1 MDDAGISGA
10 ADVTAAGVTD
20 VTVRVETGSAADVM
34 EGADGTTSSN
44 KVSLCLRDSFTE
56 SMRSSGITSFLLLLL
71 AIVVAMLSI
80 AASVKE
86 EKVVV
91 KTGSNEIDAEVGL
104 IFLGLILGLMFRLL
118 LGMPLKEALLA

>member
-1 MDDAGISGA
+1 MERAVED
-10 ADVTAAGVTD
+10 ADVTDA
-20 VTVRVETGSAADVM
+20 TVGMDACSVVGVM
-34 EGADGTTSSN
+34 EGTDGTTSSN
-44 KVSLCLRDSFTE
+44 RVSLCLRDSFTE

-104 IFLGLILGLMFRLL
+104 IFLGLIVGLIFRLL
-118 LGMPLKEALLA
+118 LGMPLNEALLA